1 MLRDQPNRPPPPWL
15 PFRRRLD
22 LLKRQLPPDVDC
34 EIVFEQPPIV
44 VISDDEDDP
53 VIVYESIAPKV
64 IKASE
69 KEVKK
74 FINSYE
80 ESIRGIDKQTMIMQ
94 KYNDDFDFCM
104 RHTTPENLKQLKG
117 ERGAFITMMDQIAE
131 AQASLLED
139 SNCIMEDS
147 SKMRDQLRI
156 KIAQE
161 QEFYRKISACVPN
174 NIPNIPNTSKPQI
187 PERTKELEEGIAQSD
202 LKTRFT
208 HLHKEETFR
217 HNKWTTVSAEHA
229 LKSPEELRRRLDEQA
244 SVLEEEE
251 HEERKLEDTV
261 IAIMDEFQ
269 KVELQFVVVKQQL
282 EEQQKVQSEL
292 DEIEKSVKRVQDL
305 IREQFNTVQN
315 QCPICYLE
323 FTNGVNSERC
333 PQVWQNQ
340 KMMLVFGKVEN
351 VDLTDGTVKSE
362 KNCIDE
368 CFNETNC
375 VVAYMNLD
383 GNCLSFNYNY
393 DKKLTVTETTRS
405 EGLKVA
411 IKTIF
416 SLTECPS
423 YDQLEMSVSEN
434 EESISWRRT
443 SNGWTFMRCID
454 DWTMFT
460 RSDTSVVCMQTFSIS
475 KGVTR
480 NESIQFCEEMGIGFK
495 LTGVASADETQWIN
509 FEWTDGYTTVSS
521 ALSSSNAALS
531 GWDYYGKIRENCLSA
546 ARIDESSQTINDV
559 SCDDAENQFGAV
571 CGYQLI

>member
-1 MLRDQPNRPPPPWL
+1 
-15 PFRRRLD
+15 
-22 LLKRQLPPDVDC
+22 
-34 EIVFEQPPIV
+34 
-44 VISDDEDDP
+44 
-53 VIVYESIAPKV
+53 
-64 IKASE
+64 
-69 KEVKK
+69 
-74 FINSYE
+74 
-80 ESIRGIDKQTMIMQ
+80 
-94 KYNDDFDFCM
+94 
-104 RHTTPENLKQLKG
+104 
-117 ERGAFITMMDQIAE
+117 
-131 AQASLLED
+131 
-139 SNCIMEDS
+139 
-147 SKMRDQLRI
+147 
-156 KIAQE
+156 
-161 QEFYRKISACVPN
+161 
-174 NIPNIPNTSKPQI
+174 
-187 PERTKELEEGIAQSD
+187 
-202 LKTRFT
+202 
-208 HLHKEETFR
+208 
-217 HNKWTTVSAEHA
+217 
-229 LKSPEELRRRLDEQA
+229 
-244 SVLEEEE
+244 
-251 HEERKLEDTV
+251 
-261 IAIMDEFQ
+261 
-269 KVELQFVVVKQQL
+269 
-282 EEQQKVQSEL
+282 
-292 DEIEKSVKRVQDL
+292 
-305 IREQFNTVQN
+305 
-315 QCPICYLE
+315 
-323 FTNGVNSERC
+323 
-333 PQVWQNQ
+333 
-340 KMMLVFGKVEN
+340 MLVFGKVEN

-495 LTGVASADETQWIN
+495 LTGVASADETQWIVGRIKTLVDEDWQGYWIDGERIPVDGNN

-531 GWDYYGKIRENCLSA
+531 GWDYYGTIRENCLSA

>member
-187 PERTKELEEGIAQSD
+187 PENFQLILQRYKGMEEKSRLFMTTREARKPPSLEDFKKLLTKPELVEVKFEKWTKELEEGIAQSD

-333 PQVWQNQ
+333 PQVWQCGHTSCNSCSRTLEGFA
-340 KMMLVFGKVEN
+340 KPDKPLCPVCRKKHMLSNFIPNFGLMPKP
-351 VDLTDGTVKSE
+351 T
-362 KNCIDE
+362 
-368 CFNETNC
+368 
-375 VVAYMNLD
+375 
-383 GNCLSFNYNY
+383 
-393 DKKLTVTETTRS
+393 
-405 EGLKVA
+405 
-411 IKTIF
+411 
-416 SLTECPS
+416 
-423 YDQLEMSVSEN
+423 
-434 EESISWRRT
+434 
-443 SNGWTFMRCID
+443 
-454 DWTMFT
+454 
-460 RSDTSVVCMQTFSIS
+460 
-475 KGVTR
+475 
-480 NESIQFCEEMGIGFK
+480 
-495 LTGVASADETQWIN
+495 
-509 FEWTDGYTTVSS
+509 
-521 ALSSSNAALS
+521 
-531 GWDYYGKIRENCLSA
+531 
-546 ARIDESSQTINDV
+546 
-559 SCDDAENQFGAV
+559 
-571 CGYQLI
+571 